1 MATSLRWYVVNV
13 YAGFE
18 KKICE
23 QIKEKITEKGLSDQ
37 LGEILVPSEEVT
49 EVSRGTKVTREKQY
63 FPGYILVEMQLSN
76 EIWYVIRSIPR
87 VGGILGAQGMPAP
100 ISAREVERI
109 RQSMVDKKLSEH
121 QGSLYQIG
129 EMVRVTDGPF
139 TSFQGVV
146 EEISQDKSKIKVS
159 ISIFGRYT
167 NIDLTFAQISKA

>member
-1 MATSLRWYVVNV
+1 MGTPLRWYVVNV

-18 KKICE
+18 KKISE
-23 QIKEKITEKGLSDQ
+23 HIKEKVAEKELSGQ

-49 EVSRGTKVTREKQY
+49 ELNRGAKVTRERQY
-63 FPGYILVEMQLSN
+63 FPGYILVEMQLTN

-87 VGGILGAQGMPAP
+87 VGGILGAQGTPAP
-100 ISAREVERI
+100 ISAKEVERI
-109 RQSMVDKKLSEH
+109 RQSVVNKTLSEH

-139 TSFQGVV
+139 ASFQGVV
-146 EEISQDKSKIKVS
+146 EEIAQDKSKLKVS

-167 NIDLTFAQISKA
+167 NIDLTFAQVSKT

>member
-1 MATSLRWYVVNV
+1 MAVSLRWYVVNV

-18 KKICE
+18 KRISE
-23 QIKEKITEKGLSDQ
+23 QIREKVAEKGLGEQ

-49 EVSRGTKVTREKQY
+49 EISRGAKVTREKQY
-63 FPGYILVEMQLSN
+63 FPGYILVEMHLNN

-87 VGGILGAQGMPAP
+87 VGGILGAQGTPAP
-100 ISAREVERI
+100 ISACEVERI
-109 RQSMVDKKLSEH
+109 RQSMVNKTLSEH

-139 TSFQGVV
+139 ASFQGVV
-146 EEISQDKSKIKVS
+146 EEISQDKSKLKVS

-167 NIDLTFAQISKA
+167 NIDLTFSQVSKT